1 MLPYAQ
7 HQQHQ
12 QHFTTLDKN
21 TENKRKESPSSF
33 VIWTP
38 SGEFAT
44 VFFNAHWPQP
54 LA

>member
-21 TENKRKESPSSF
+21 TEKKRKESA
-33 VIWTP
+33 IWIP